1 MRYREVLEEI
11 GKLPTERKEYDLS
24 SLSPDEVFDLSVEEN
39 VLALLKARE
48 VRREVIRLA
57 EWWAETLSGGGKVVM
72 VGAGTSGR
80 LAIMEA
86 AEMYPTFGI
95 PRDRVV
101 GVIAGG
107 RGSVFASREG
117 AEDVESE
124 GKRAIS
130 RARVGRGDLAIG
142 LSASGR
148 TPYVRG
154 ALKRARERGSRTAL
168 ITTNPCEAVSIEAD
182 IRVCVPVGAEILPGS
197 TRMKSATVQKVLL
210 NTVSLIGAVLMGK
223 VERGRMVDMV
233 PTSEKL
239 KARAILT
246 LMEEFGIE
254 EREAEAV
261 LKSVGWSL
269 KEAFRR
275 LTNP

>member
-48 VRREVIRLA
+48 VRREVVRLA

-130 RARVGRGDLAIG
+130 RVRVGRGDLAIG

-246 LMEEFGIE
+246 LMEEFGIG

-261 LKSVGWSL
+261 LESVGWSL